1 METIRKQLILAK
13 SMRGASSRG
22 TAFAGRPEGQQVREE
37 LKLKTLDMDV
47 NLYSIVL
54 PDDTTSFNPSFYL
67 GLFFES
73 VKKLGWS
80 KFQEKYQF
88 DYTIFRPVL
97 AEVIRQNIDECERKA
112 KNELNKKT
120 GLDI

>member
-1 METIRKQLILAK
+1 METIRKQLKLEK
-13 SMRGASSRG
+13 SMRGTSSRG
-22 TAFAGRPEGQQVREE
+22 TAFAGRPEGQQVREV
-37 LKLKTLDMDV
+37 LKLKTLDADV
-47 NLYSIVL
+47 YLYSIVL

-67 GLFFES
+67 GLFYES
-73 VKKLGWS
+73 IKKLGWE

-88 DYTIFRPVL
+88 DYTIFRPAL

-120 GLDI
+120 GLDV